1 MNAMGDGAM
10 RGKLLWLLE
19 NGIELMKKMVQGWVC
34 MESGGGVEDEW

>member
-1 MNAMGDGAM
+1 MVGDGAL
-10 RGKLLWLLE
+10 REKLLRFRE